1 MSRTYI
7 LYAVN
12 ELHLSAATI
21 GIAFAIGNIG
31 TLVGAVLANRLAG
44 WVGVGPTIIGSMF
57 IGSFVG
63 VLVALAPP
71 GDAAVPFIIA
81 AGVIGGVSRMI
92 YNIKVSFRQ
101 AICPPRMQGRMNAT
115 VRFLVWGTIPIR
127 SILGGVLGPRSGSTA
142 RSGLPRSSS
151 SSPRYFPCSRPSERS
166 GRCRPRWLTMILAAA
181 APAA

>member
-92 YNIKVSFRQ
+92 YNINQVSFRHH
-101 AICPPRMQGRMNAT
+101 
-115 VRFLVWGTIPIR
+115 GTIWVAA
-127 SILGGVLGPRSGSTA
+127 VLFFFPA
-142 RSGLPRSSS
+142 IFPLL
-151 SSPRYFPCSRPSERS
+151 SPVRTLR
-166 GRCRPRWLTMILAAA
+166 TMPAQVVDDDMAAA